1 MHVQLFD
8 IRTMQFS
15 PLAKSWLVDSN
26 FRRTRRVQRYHRSSL
41 ITKWA
46 DMLFNRLVGMISD
59 LEISGDGDSNS
70 IKESESLKV
79 LRAVRVLRPLKIVSG
94 IPSEWNMCSCCH
106 WVIRGWSKNTS
117 LPALTNQRN
126 HYFYNRN
133 WVHIHIQVFTQS
145 NSDTKKITLNR
156 ANKQFVPR
164 DYALMTTW
172 LIIWEVCLTWTDRRS
187 ACSNRGMVIS
197 QMNRQVMSVGWSLSS
212 SVFRQ
217 LYVILFVTEMFA
229 LLSR

>member
-126 HYFYNRN
+126 HHFYLRN

-145 NSDTKKITLNR
+145 NQWHEKDNIEPCKQTIRPTCLRPDDHVINHLEGLSHVNWSQERMFKQRNGNL
-156 ANKQFVPR
+156 ANESSR
-164 DYALMTTW
+164 D
-172 LIIWEVCLTWTDRRS
+172 VS
-187 ACSNRGMVIS
+187 
-197 QMNRQVMSVGWSLSS
+197 
-212 SVFRQ
+212 
-217 LYVILFVTEMFA
+217 
-229 LLSR
+229 